1 MKRASSKMLSYKDM
15 MKSEQHVSLKNN
27 KYEHM
32 KKIGF
37 FFIFIIVSHSASA
50 QWFTTEKILND
61 ANGGKGTM
69 DKNIL
74 NWGYFFGLNSY
85 DFKFE
90 YDKDLKDIL
99 VDDNMGFNVGLIG
112 DVRLN
117 DYFNI
122 RFEPGLYIT
131 QRNLQFDESLFVGQ
145 DFTNAD
151 LLREVKSTYIHLPL
165 LLKISTKRI
174 NNIKPFI
181 VGGFS
186 TALNLSSNQENPDD
200 NSSGQ
205 FRTRKNML
213 FYELG
218 FGIDF
223 YLFYF
228 KFTPTIRGIF
238 AINDEIIRD
247 VDPNSPWTS
256 NVTSMKTRG
265 VFLNFTFQ

>member
-1 MKRASSKMLSYKDM
+1 
-15 MKSEQHVSLKNN
+15 
-27 KYEHM
+27 M
-32 KKIGF
+32 KKISVL
-37 FFIFIIVSHSASA
+37 FIFVLLSQTTSA
-50 QWFTTEKILND
+50 QWFSKEKILND

-69 DKNIL
+69 DKNML

-90 YDKDLKDIL
+90 YEEDLPDIL
-99 VDDNMGFNVGLIG
+99 VDDNIGFNVGLVG
-112 DVRLN
+112 DLRLN
-117 DYFNI
+117 DYFNV

-131 QRNLQFDESLFVGQ
+131 QRNLKFDPASFFGQ
-145 DFTNAD
+145 EYTDAD

-186 TALNLSSNQENPDD
+186 TALNLSSNEENPDD
-200 NSSGQ
+200 NSAGQ
-205 FRTRKNML
+205 FRSKKNMV

-228 KFTPTIRGIF
+228 KFTPSIRGVF
-238 AINDEIIRD
+238 ALNDEIVRD

-256 NVTSMKTRG
+256 NVASMKTRG
-265 VFLNFTFQ
+265 VFVNFTFQ